1 MLFQIRK
8 VGAIS
13 ESRPKVGAI
22 SFSLQLIADVHIIDS
37 KSSPIG
43 EETVNVHI
51 NVENFG
57 PIEEAEIDLRP
68 LTVFVGESNT
78 GKTYLAALIYALH
91 QNFGGISQFPWADAV
106 PSYFSFTYRSRD
118 RYPQSKQEALE
129 QEMLE
134 VLEKLNT
141 PERPFKFSDLPQQ
154 IHTALESRLT
164 DREDFPNELIRC
176 FDFED
181 VSKLIRFTG
190 SQDNEMS
197 VSLSVHEGD
206 QTCWD
211 FEVWDA
217 GSGPAIIGHINPDI
231 ILLDAKRKTEF
242 HEISDV
248 ERLFRTLG
256 TRRWRTGDSYY
267 LPAARS
273 GIMQSHGVIAS
284 ALIKRATRIGLD
296 RLEVSTFS
304 GMIADFLEQ
313 IVNYKKRR
321 GSSSSIRRVAEQLET
336 ELLEG
341 KIEVE
346 RPTPEAYPEF
356 LYLPDQAE
364 EALRMS
370 HSSAMVSELAP
381 LVLFLRGVI
390 KRGDLLIIE
399 EPESH
404 LHPGAQTKI
413 AQTFARLVRAGVYVV
428 ITTHS
433 NWLLKQIGNLIRE
446 GELRKQ
452 GEPTSESAD
461 YLKEEEVGAWW
472 FHKNKPVTELP
483 FDLIEGIEPEDHL
496 DIEEDLYNRSAGL
509 QNRIEEKKGGDA
521 VESE

>member
-1 MLFQIRK
+1 MD
-8 VGAIS
+8 AY
-13 ESRPKVGAI
+13 
-22 SFSLQLIADVHIIDS
+22 
-37 KSSPIG
+37 
-43 EETVNVHI
+43 I
-51 NVENFG
+51 NVKNFG
-57 PIEEAEIDLRP
+57 PIEKAEIDLRP

-78 GKTYLAALIYALH
+78 GKTYLAALIYALYQH
-91 QNFGGISQFPWADAV
+91 FGGISQFPWVDSIANYSGFV
-106 PSYFSFTYRSRD
+106 HRLRD
-118 RYPQSKQEALE
+118 RYPQNQRETLE

-134 VLEKLNT
+134 ALKKLNT
-141 PERPFKFSDLPQQ
+141 PGRLFKFSDLPQQ
-154 IHTALESRLT
+154 IHTLLKSGLT
-164 DREDFPNELIRC
+164 NQEYFTNELERC
-176 FDFED
+176 FDLES

-190 SQDNEMS
+190 NQANEMKI
-197 VSLSVHEGD
+197 SLSVREGD

-211 FEVWDA
+211 FEARDA
-217 GSGPAIIGHINPDI
+217 GSGPTTIGHINPDM
-231 ILLDAKRKTEF
+231 ILFDAKRKTEF

-248 ERLFRTLG
+248 ERLFQTLG
-256 TRRWRTGDSYY
+256 TRRWRTGNSYY

-273 GIMQSHGVIAS
+273 GIMQSRDVLAT

-313 IVNYKKRR
+313 IVNYKVRK
-321 GSSSSIRRVAEQLET
+321 GSLSSIRRVAEQLET

-341 KIEVE
+341 KIVVK

-356 LYLPDQAE
+356 LYRPEQAE

-370 HSSAMVSELAP
+370 HSSSMVSELAP
-381 LVLFLRGVI
+381 LVLFLRGVV
-390 KRGDLLIIE
+390 RQGDLLIIE

-413 AQTFARLVRAGVYVV
+413 AQTLARLVQAGVRVV

-461 YLKEEEVGAWW
+461 YLKAEDVGAWQ
-472 FHKNKPVTELP
+472 FHKNEPVTELP